1 MADFYAARGG
11 TIPPLPWTNFAPPL
25 SLSLKDVV
33 SALGGAEGN
42 PWPLVLSHIAKG
54 ILPIVKKGRKG
65 ALLDT
70 LYVRDFR
77 LWNDFAISAGK
88 FHAMDGFF
96 LTGQDAA
103 FLLNASITQISSLVK
118 ANLLPQGKIPAYK
131 VWEFRRKFITPKE
144 VASRLVLNGESA
156 KANLVG
162 AEMNRSSLKT
172 VAPDVFVRHRA
183 EVEEFY
189 GRRLA
194 KGREESPNFLSL

>member
-1 MADFYAARGG
+1 M
-11 TIPPLPWTNFAPPL
+11 
-25 SLSLKDVV
+25 
-33 SALGGAEGN
+33 
-42 PWPLVLSHIAKG
+42 VLSHIAKG
-54 ILPIVKKGRKG
+54 MLPIVKKGRKG

-77 LWNDFAISAGK
+77 PWNDFAFSAGK
-88 FHAMDGFF
+88 FNTMDGFF

-118 ANLLPQGKIPAYK
+118 ANLLPQGRIPANN
-131 VWEFRRKFITPKE
+131 VWEFRRKFITPRE
-144 VASRLVLNGESA
+144 VASRLVMNGESA

-162 AEMNRSSLKT
+162 VEMNRSSLKT
-172 VAPDVFVRHRA
+172 VAADVFVRHRA

-194 KGREESPNFLSL
+194 ICREESPNFVSM